1 MAAPHSSPTEVSAP
15 PLRRVAVAAY
25 SASTTQL
32 DTLLSGQ
39 PLGGMRNSVAVWG
52 VSDSVRS
59 AAFTAQRQE
68 TWCLD
73 LLTGSTTVAAAT
85 FEAISRTG

>member
-1 MAAPHSSPTEVSAP
+1 
-15 PLRRVAVAAY
+15 
-25 SASTTQL
+25 
-32 DTLLSGQ
+32 
-39 PLGGMRNSVAVWG
+39 MRYSVAVWG